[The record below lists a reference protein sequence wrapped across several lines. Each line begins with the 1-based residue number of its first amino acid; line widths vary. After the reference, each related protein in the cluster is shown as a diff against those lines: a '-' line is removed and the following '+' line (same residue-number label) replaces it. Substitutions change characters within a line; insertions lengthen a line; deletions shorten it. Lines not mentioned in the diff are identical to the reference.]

1 VSEDSSSASSTLR
14 RNPDAQQSAPVAT

>member
-14 RNPDAQQSAPVAT
+14 RNPDAQQSAPAAT